1 MFTQNYID
9 LTKARFQG
17 MAEQNVVDWNGQT
30 QRVQLRY
37 NNFQFDPGFLLQ
49 YAATSTSKPTSYESS
64 VGASRGVRFGTGL
77 TPATKAD
84 WDLENPIF
92 SGLNVSANTM
102 VMGEE
107 APGKYA
113 VHNTFVVT
121 NTTDAEIN
129 ISEVGMYAPV
139 NIMQS
144 QTTTR
149 YHYALIERTVLDAP
163 INIQPGASKVVT
175 YKVTINQS

>member
-17 MAEQNVVDWNGQT
+17 LMEQDVVDWEGQT
-30 QRVQLRY
+30 RKVQLWY
-37 NNFQFDPGFLLQ
+37 NNYQFDPGFLLK
-49 YAATSTSKPTSYESS
+49 YAATSTSKPASYEQYA
-64 VGASRGVRFGTGL
+64 GTSRGVRFGTGS
-77 TPATKAD
+77 TPAAKAD
-84 WDLENPIF
+84 WDLENPMF
-92 SGLNVSANTM
+92 SGLNISANTL
-102 VMGEE
+102 VVSEE

-113 VHNTFVVT
+113 AHNTFVVT

-149 YHYALIERTVLDAP
+149 YHYALMERTVLDAP

-175 YKVTINQS
+175 YKLTINQS